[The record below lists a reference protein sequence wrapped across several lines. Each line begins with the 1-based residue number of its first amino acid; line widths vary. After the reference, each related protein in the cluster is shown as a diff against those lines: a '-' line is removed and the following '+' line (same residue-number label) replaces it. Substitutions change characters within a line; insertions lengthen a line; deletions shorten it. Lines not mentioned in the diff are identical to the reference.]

1 MKYTSTS
8 YSLAI
13 MYKDSLYGV
22 RDPIGNRPLAIG
34 KLMLTKSRRES
45 VGEYLLLAF
54 VSLYSATFL
63 KVDHLAGSS
72 CEPCLFGSGS
82 AHP

>member
-1 MKYTSTS
+1 
-8 YSLAI
+8 

-45 VGEYLLLAF
+45 VGEF
-54 VSLYSATFL
+54 VHNACVTF
-63 KVDHLAGSS
+63 
-72 CEPCLFGSGS
+72 
-82 AHP
+82 